1 MDDVYLLN
9 SPFTFQSMEK
19 HAAYCAMLRLG
30 LHVPETVLIPYKN
43 PPENARYAFTAEK
56 YNQPFDLDAIAES
69 IGYPLVHEALR
80 RRRVGGRDHDPRLRR
95 TPPRLRRIRAAAD
108 ASAEGRLRIRGL
120 RAEPVDRRRDDGH
133 ELRPRPAHARPVLG
147 LARLPGRGH
156 RRGDGEHRQARQR
169 LLPLGVQLLR
179 DPDPGRRRLPDRLRQ
194 RLPRHRA
201 DQPALLL
208 PLGAEGAR
216 QVVGLLHRHRTAA
229 AVRPGHP
236 PVLRHRRPGRPGL
249 RREAAGLS
257 RPGRRLLPGGGLH
270 GLLRQPAGPSRRGH
284 ARLGARSRL
293 RPAPRRDG
301 AVHVPGARARPLH
314 RALPG
319 PARDVDARRGDPPQQ
334 ASPRSWK
341 P

>member
-69 IGYPLVHEALR
+69 IGYPLFMKPYDGGAWVGVTHGPR
-80 RRRVGGRDHDPRLRR
+80 RRR
-95 TPPRLRRIRAAAD
+95 TPPGLRRIRPAVD
-108 ASAEGRLRIRGL
+108 ASAEGRLRVRGL
-120 RAEPVDRRRDDGH
+120 RAQPVDRRRDDGD

-147 LARLPGRGH
+147 LPRLPGRGH
-156 RRGDGEHRQARQR
+156 RRGDGEHRTSRQR

-179 DPDPGRRRLPDRLRQ
+179 DPDPGWRRLPDRLRQ

-208 PLGAEGAR
+208 PVGVEGAR
-216 QVVGLLHRHRTAA
+216 PVDGLLHRHGTAA

-236 PVLRHRRPGRPGL
+236 PVLRHRRPDRPVL
-249 RREAAGLS
+249 RREAAGLP

-270 GLLRQPAGPSRRGH
+270 RLLRQPAGPSRRGH
-284 ARLGARSRL
+284 ARLGPRSRL
-293 RPAPRRDG
+293 RPPPRRDG

-319 PARDVDARRGDPPQQ
+319 AARHVAARRGEPPQRTRPT
-334 ASPRSWK
+334 AR
-341 P
+341 